1 MPRSDAPLPEAR
13 LLSILER
20 LLRLEV
26 PGLNAALDRA
36 AEAVAGAFGADKVD
50 VFLHEPGADLLVAAG
65 TSDTPMARRER
76 ELGLDRLP
84 AAGGGSTW
92 RVLRTGR
99 GYRTGH
105 AERDP
110 EELRGIVED
119 LGVRSN
125 MGAVI
130 EVAGERRGVLLVASA
145 TPERFSA
152 GDLRFLE
159 AVARW
164 VGLVAAQAA
173 HVERLAAEAGY
184 RAAAEELVGALTA
197 RQREVAGLIAE
208 GLSNAEIAERLVV
221 TTGTTGN
228 HVEAILGRLGFKSR
242 SQIAVWAAERGLR
255 AGGAANGRLA

>member
-36 AEAVAGAFGADKVD
+36 AEAVAEAFGADKVD

-130 EVAGERRGVLLVASA
+130 EVAGERRGVLMVASA

-173 HVERLAAEAGY
+173 HVERLAAEAAAAGY

-197 RQREVAGLIAE
+197 RQQEVAGLIAE

-255 AGGAANGRLA
+255 PSGS